1 MKTIF
6 TLLLLTIFTQTFG
19 QNSISYLY
27 KGKIDGKM
35 PITMYLKSEDN
46 GCTNK
51 LNYQGM
57 YKYNNVSNWL
67 QLDISQNEKDQF
79 IFTEYDFTGVLILQ
93 KTKDGFKGIWI
104 SPDTKKQLKME
115 LKKEILTEKEKQIYE
130 EKFEKVNY
138 ENYGC

>member
-1 MKTIF
+1 MRI
-6 TLLLLTIFTQTFG
+6 LTIILFILISNLTFG
-19 QNSISYLY
+19 QNTNSYLF

-46 GCTNK
+46 SCTTK

-57 YKYNNVSNWL
+57 YKYNGVSNWL
-67 QLDISQNEKDQF
+67 QLEISQNDKDQF
-79 IFTEYDFTGVLILQ
+79 IFTEYNFTGVLILQ
-93 KTKDGFKGIWI
+93 KTKDGFNGIWI
-104 SPDTKKQLKME
+104 SPDTKKQLKVE

-138 ENYGC
+138 ENYEC